1 MHYNCKP
8 ICITMQKYIQ
18 SYVVLPSLI
27 HTPLI
32 IYKDV
37 QYENQLYFM
46 HQNQTK
52 TEQKQNKNR
61 TKTNQNQNQNQNQN
75 IKN

>member
-1 MHYNCKP
+1 MHYNFKP

-27 HTPLI
+27 DTPLI

-37 QYENQLYFM
+37 QYENQLNFM
-46 HQNQTK
+46 Q
-52 TEQKQNKNR
+52 QKQNQI
-61 TKTNQNQNQNQNQN
+61 KTNQIKIKSKQNQN

>member
-1 MHYNCKP
+1 MHYYLKP
-8 ICITMQKYIQ
+8 KCIKMQKYIQ
-18 SYVVLPSLI
+18 SYVVLPSII

-37 QYENQLYFM
+37 QYENQLNFM
-46 HQNQTK
+46 Q
-52 TEQKQNKNR
+52 QKQHKI
-61 TKTNQNQNQNQNQN
+61 QNQNQNQN